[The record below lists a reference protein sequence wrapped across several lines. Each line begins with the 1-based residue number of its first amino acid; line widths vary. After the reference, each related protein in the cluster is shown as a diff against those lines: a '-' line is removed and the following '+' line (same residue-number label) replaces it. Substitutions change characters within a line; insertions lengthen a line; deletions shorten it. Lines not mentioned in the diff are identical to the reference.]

1 MKIKNVNIEYY
12 VMYHDFNKNTIKRI
26 NIFNNELIE
35 IIAKNIRSKKI
46 QNLADLQE
54 WLKHEF
60 MYHYWSKSEYEI
72 AVGGLFSKH
81 PSEFQKLDVWY
92 QIEKNLPMLTNY
104 VNYQMDLKL
113 N

>member
-35 IIAKNIRSKKI
+35 TIAKNIRSKKI

-54 WLKHEF
+54 WLKREF

-72 AVGGLFSKH
+72 AFNSPKAAKQAIDILGDELNILF
-81 PSEFQKLDVWY
+81 E
-92 QIEKNLPMLTNY
+92 
-104 VNYQMDLKL
+104 
-113 N
+113 